1 MAIKRG
7 MLSGSLVE
15 EEQELNLVRNID
27 SLNNN
32 SNFYILQLVVVAW
45 FSMFVIYK
53 LLKQLEK
60 INDNQRM
67 TKINELL

>member
-27 SLNNN
+27 SLNNTR
-32 SNFYILQLVVVAW
+32 NFYILQLVVVAW
-45 FSMFVIYK
+45 FLMFVIYK
-53 LLKQLEK
+53 L
-60 INDNQRM
+60 
-67 TKINELL
+67 

>member
-27 SLNNN
+27 SLNNTR
-32 SNFYILQLVVVAW
+32 NFYILQLVVVAW

>member
-32 SNFYILQLVVVAW
+32 RNFYILQLVVVAW
-45 FSMFVIYK
+45 FLMFVIYK